1 MAPLALCVRRAR
13 LDWRACGALCLHQL
27 PPTPVPAL
35 HLLLLPFLF
44 QLLVL
49 VLVLVLLLVQ
59 LLLLLLLLL
68 LLTLTLLLTL
78 ELWQMQ
84 LPPPTIP
91 FEAPSVLNSSSPIP
105 TLRSSMLLVVFP
117 RSAGPLVILKV
128 IRTLNDHQRRHHP
141 AHSALPFPFP
151 CPCSAHCSGCRW
163 QRCPQSGNEI
173 GRVLRYVR
181 VHPEYVL
188 VQRWVE
194 VA

>member
-13 LDWRACGALCLHQL
+13 LDWRAWGALCLHQL

-35 HLLLLPFLF
+35 RLLLLPFLF

-49 VLVLVLLLVQ
+49 VQ
-59 LLLLLLLLL
+59 LQLQLLLLL
-68 LLTLTLLLTL
+68 LLTLTLTLTLTL

-91 FEAPSVLNSSSPIP
+91 FEAPSVLNSSIPIP
-105 TLRSSMLLVVFP
+105 TLRSSMLLVVLP
-117 RSAGPLVILKV
+117 RSAGPPVILEV
-128 IRTLNDHQRRHHP
+128 IRTLNDHQRRHDP
-141 AHSALPFPFP
+141 AHSALPFTFP